1 MPRQHRLLS
10 DLAAIEQQ
18 LSQLLRSANI
28 LSVNQVD
35 LAGLAGAGGP
45 GAPGGQTP
53 TSTWTPP
60 IDIYETSDA
69 FILTAEMPGVK
80 STDIDIKVISETL
93 LLRGERRW
101 EPEAHHELYHRLE
114 SSYGKFERSFS
125 LSESIDTNGI
135 TAELEQGVLKLT
147 LPKHS
152 KRSGQTVQQIP
163 IQTGQ
168 HEPA

>member
-1 MPRQHRLLS
+1 MSRQHRLLS

-28 LSVNQVD
+28 LSVNQAD
-35 LAGLAGAGGP
+35 LAGPGSPVGAGAP
-45 GAPGGQTP
+45 TP
-53 TSTWTPP
+53 KSTWTPP
-60 IDIYETSDA
+60 IDIYETADS
-69 FILTAEMPGVK
+69 FILTAEVPGVK

-93 LLRGERRW
+93 FLRGERRW
-101 EPEAHHELYHRLE
+101 EPEVQHELYHRLE

-147 LPKHS
+147 LPKHP
-152 KRSGQTVQQIP
+152 KQFGQTVQQIP
-163 IQTGQ
+163 VQTGQ
-168 HEPA
+168 SESS

>member
-1 MPRQHRLLS
+1 MSRQQRLLS

-28 LSVNQVD
+28 LSINQGD
-35 LAGLAGAGGP
+35 LAGP
-45 GAPGGQTP
+45 GETQK
-53 TSTWTPP
+53 STWTPP
-60 IDIYETSDA
+60 IDIYETNEA
-69 FILTAEMPGVK
+69 FILTAEVPGVK

-163 IQTGQ
+163 VQTGH